1 MGNSKADSGA
11 GEHALSDVVDTDR
24 TLSPVLLVDS
34 DAEFQA
40 RFASNLGKFGCRLEI
55 LVDPARL
62 DSALKSLEPAV
73 LVISTDN
80 QEANAIELTADL
92 RASVRWADLPI
103 FVVGNRL
110 ATKVK
115 LSAYEVG
122 ADAAL
127 SKGNGLGELT
137 ARTLGCVR
145 RRAERPADAARAPAV
160 REDDAES
167 AIGVPD
173 VVVVE
178 DDTTLQ
184 EMLRYSLSNQGY
196 EIVAYA
202 NGRVALDELLAMETD
217 GRRPVVLLDVDLPGL
232 DGFRILQELT
242 ANRPGDFQV
251 IITTMHS
258 SEAAQVLA
266 IESGALDYIVKPVS
280 MPVTLAK
287 VERLVNGGSGG

>member
-1 MGNSKADSGA
+1 
-11 GEHALSDVVDTDR
+11 
-24 TLSPVLLVDS
+24 VLLVDS
-34 DAEFQA
+34 DPEFQG
-40 RFASNLGKFGCRLEI
+40 RFATSLKKFGCRLES

-62 DSALKSLEPAV
+62 DSMLKSLEPAV
-73 LVISTDN
+73 LVVSVDN
-80 QEANAIELTADL
+80 QEANAIELVADL

-127 SKGNGLGELT
+127 SKGTGLGELT

-145 RRAERPADAARAPAV
+145 RQSERAERPEPEPAGRVADSEPV
-160 REDDAES
+160 T
-167 AIGVPD
+167 GVPD

-178 DDTTLQ
+178 DDSTLQ
-184 EMLRYSLSNQGY
+184 EMMRYSLSNHGY
-196 EIVAYA
+196 ELVAYS
-202 NGRVALDELLAMETD
+202 NGRVALDALLALETG

-251 IITTMHS
+251 IITTVHS

-266 IESGALDYIVKPVS
+266 IESGAMDYIVKPVS

-287 VERLVNGGSGG
+287 VERLVNGGAAG

>member
-1 MGNSKADSGA
+1 MGNSK
-11 GEHALSDVVDTDR
+11 TDR
-24 TLSPVLLVDS
+24 AAGGPPVSDLVNADLRQSPVLLVDS
-34 DAEFQA
+34 DPEFQA
-40 RFASNLGKFGCRLEI
+40 RFEANLGKFGCRLEI
-55 LVDPARL
+55 LVDPAKL
-62 DSALKSLEPAV
+62 DFALKSLEPAV
-73 LVISTDN
+73 LVISADN
-80 QEANAIELTADL
+80 QEANALELTADL

-127 SKGNGLGELT
+127 SKGTGLGELT
-137 ARTLGCVR
+137 ARSLGCVR
-145 RRAERPADAARAPAV
+145 RWAERPPDAARAPVVEGA
-160 REDDAES
+160 ESES
-167 AIGVPD
+167 AIAVPD

-196 EIVAYA
+196 EIAAYS
-202 NGRVALDELLAMETD
+202 NGRVALDALLVMETG

-242 ANRPGDFQV
+242 SNRPGAFQV

-287 VERLVNGGSGG
+287 VERLVNAGSGK